1 MKLSPSLLSAD
12 FACLLDE
19 ALSVEDLVDRF
30 HWDVMD
36 GHFVPNL
43 TFGPPVVNALRK
55 KLHIPFDIHLMIDHP
70 EVYAPQFAI
79 QPDDVIIFHV
89 ETQADPLE
97 LFRSIR
103 AKGARCGITL
113 KPGTPLEDI
122 VAYLD
127 HVSMILVMS
136 VEPGF
141 GGQQFMPEALTRV
154 RELRQLIG
162 ARDIEISI
170 DGGINETTIRSVAQ
184 AGADIAVAG
193 SAIFGKPDRAAAI
206 HALRQASRE

>member
-70 EVYAPQFAI
+70 EVYAPKFETN
-79 QPDDVIIFHV
+79 PDDAIIFHI
-89 ETQADPLE
+89 ETQADPSA
-97 LFRSIR
+97 LFKSI
-103 AKGARCGITL
+103 AAQGARCGITL
-113 KPGTPLEDI
+113 KPGTALETI
-122 VAYLD
+122 EPYLD
-127 HVSMILVMS
+127 EVSMVLVMS

-141 GGQQFMPEALTRV
+141 GGQQFMPESLTRV
-154 RELRQLIG
+154 RALKELIG
-162 ARDIEISI
+162 TRDIEISI
-170 DGGINETTIRSVAQ
+170 DGGVNDVTISAVAQ

-193 SAIFGKPDRAAAI
+193 SAIFGSPDRAAAI
-206 HALRQASRE
+206 QSLREAAA

>member
-12 FACLLDE
+12 FCCLADE
-19 ALSVEDLVDRF
+19 ALSVEGLVDRF

-70 EVYAPQFAI
+70 EDYAPQFATH
-79 QPDDVIIFHV
+79 PDDVIIFHI
-89 ETQADPLE
+89 ETQPDPSAM
-97 LFRSIR
+97 FRVI
-103 AKGARCGITL
+103 AAQGARCGITL
-113 KPGTPLEDI
+113 KPGTSLKTIEPYIDE
-122 VAYLD
+122 
-127 HVSMILVMS
+127 VSMVLVMS

-141 GGQQFMPEALTRV
+141 GGQQFIPEALARV
-154 RELRQLIG
+154 RELRAVIG
-162 ARDIEISI
+162 TRDIEIFI
-170 DGGINETTIRSVAQ
+170 DGGINAATIGDVAR
-184 AGADIAVAG
+184 AGADIAIAG

-206 HALRQASRE
+206 RTLREACS